1 MDKKILDIRSLKKY
15 YGKGEN
21 LTRAVDGI
29 SFYVLPGEFIGI
41 MGPSG
46 SGKTTLLNC
55 IASIVRPTEGEIY
68 LEGVNIAA
76 FNEKQQME
84 YRGKKM
90 GYLFQDFKLLDNLTG
105 RENILMPAAIHGMK
119 KQESEKRIRRI
130 TEYLGLNRILDK
142 YPYQMSGGER
152 QRIAAARALILNPS
166 VILADEPTGALDS
179 KNARALL
186 EELKKL
192 NDEQKRTI
200 LMVTHNP
207 DAASFCSRI
216 LILKDGVIFHELR
229 RKQDTETRQE
239 FYERITDV
247 MAAAGRRRSECSL
260 NLSEKRQK
268 DTAGKRD
275 LLCVPYRLHHCVL
288 YLPLLRESG
297 CHRVS

>member
-29 SFYVLPGEFIGI
+29 SFYVLPGEFVGI

-119 KQESEKRIRRI
+119 KQESERQIRRHKD
-130 TEYLGLNRILDK
+130 IL
-142 YPYQMSGGER
+142 PSGKIVQQLKVLE
-152 QRIAAARALILNPS
+152 QIS
-166 VILADEPTGALDS
+166 H
-179 KNARALL
+179 LL
-186 EELKKL
+186 PAVLHLLLFIESGSIDPFQTDLSL
-192 NDEQKRTI
+192 CGTYDRGDAVQKRS
-200 LMVTHNP
+200 L
-207 DAASFCSRI
+207 
-216 LILKDGVIFHELR
+216 
-229 RKQDTETRQE
+229 
-239 FYERITDV
+239 
-247 MAAAGRRRSECSL
+247 AAAGRTHDPYK
-260 NLSEKRQK
+260 LSRQ
-268 DTAGKRD
+268 DIEGNPVHR
-275 LLCVPYRLHHCVL
+275 LCDVL
-288 YLPLLRESG
+288 TSS
-297 CHRVS
+297 VIFFQ

>member
-29 SFYVLPGEFIGI
+29 SFYVLPGEFVGI

-119 KQESEKRIRRI
+119 KQESERQIREQAFKGFCI
-130 TEYLGLNRILDK
+130 DDK
-142 YPYQMSGGER
+142 
-152 QRIAAARALILNPS
+152 
-166 VILADEPTGALDS
+166 
-179 KNARALL
+179 
-186 EELKKL
+186 
-192 NDEQKRTI
+192 
-200 LMVTHNP
+200 
-207 DAASFCSRI
+207 
-216 LILKDGVIFHELR
+216 
-229 RKQDTETRQE
+229 
-239 FYERITDV
+239 V
-247 MAAAGRRRSECSL
+247 MAVADKEAMVLHCLPVHRGEEVT
-260 NLSEKRQK
+260 EKVFEAHAQEIF
-268 DTAGKRD
+268 DEAEN
-275 LLCVPYRLHHCVL
+275 RLHAQKAVL
-288 YLPLLRESG
+288 CKLLK
-297 CHRVS
+297 

>member
-29 SFYVLPGEFIGI
+29 SFYVLPGEFVGI

-119 KQESEKRIRRI
+119 KQESENRIRRI

-186 EELKKL
+186 EEL

-247 MAAAGRRRSECSL
+247 MAQLGGGGA
-260 NLSEKRQK
+260 N
-268 DTAGKRD
+268 
-275 LLCVPYRLHHCVL
+275 VL
-288 YLPLLRESG
+288 
-297 CHRVS
+297 

>member
-29 SFYVLPGEFIGI
+29 SFYVLPGEFVGI

-105 RENILMPAAIHGMK
+105 KENILMPAAIHGMK
-119 KQESEKRIRRI
+119 KQESENRIRRI

-247 MAAAGRRRSECSL
+247 MAQLGGGGA
-260 NLSEKRQK
+260 N
-268 DTAGKRD
+268 
-275 LLCVPYRLHHCVL
+275 VL
-288 YLPLLRESG
+288 
-297 CHRVS
+297 

>member
-29 SFYVLPGEFIGI
+29 SFYVLPGEFVGI

-68 LEGVNIAA
+68 LEGVSIAA

-247 MAAAGRRRSECSL
+247 MAQLGGGGA
-260 NLSEKRQK
+260 N
-268 DTAGKRD
+268 
-275 LLCVPYRLHHCVL
+275 VL
-288 YLPLLRESG
+288 
-297 CHRVS
+297 

>member
-21 LTRAVDGI
+21 LTRAADGI
-29 SFYVLPGEFIGI
+29 SFYVLPGEFVGI

-55 IASIVRPTEGEIY
+55 IASLLRPTEGEIF
-68 LEGVNIAA
+68 LEGTNIAA
-76 FNEKQQME
+76 FNEKKQME
-84 YRGKKM
+84 YRGKKI

-105 RENILMPAAIHGMK
+105 RENILMPAAIHGLNLK
-119 KQESEKRIRRI
+119 ESEKRIRRLAG
-130 TEYLGLNRILDK
+130 ELGLVQILDK
-142 YPYQMSGGER
+142 YPAQMSGGER
-152 QRIAAARALILNPS
+152 QRIAAARALMLNPS

-192 NDEQKRTI
+192 NTEQKRTI

-229 RKQDTETRQE
+229 RQEKESRQE
-239 FYERITDV
+239 FYGRITDV
-247 MAAAGRRRSECSL
+247 MAQLGGGGA
-260 NLSEKRQK
+260 N
-268 DTAGKRD
+268 
-275 LLCVPYRLHHCVL
+275 VL
-288 YLPLLRESG
+288 
-297 CHRVS
+297 

>member
-1 MDKKILDIRSLKKY
+1 MDKILDVRSLKKY
-15 YGKGEN
+15 YGRGESI
-21 LTRAVDGI
+21 TKAVDGI
-29 SFYVLPGEFIGI
+29 SFYVLPGEFVGI

-55 IASIVRPTEGEIY
+55 IASIIRPTEGEIY
-68 LEGVNIAA
+68 LEGKNIAA

-105 RENILMPAAIHGMK
+105 KENILMPAAIHGVK
-119 KQESEKRIRRI
+119 LQESERQIRR
-130 TEYLGLNRILDK
+130 LAG
-142 YPYQMSGGER
+142 

-179 KNARALL
+179 KNARTLL

-192 NDEQKRTI
+192 NMEQKRTI

-216 LILKDGVIFHELR
+216 LILKDGIIFHELR
-229 RKQDTETRQE
+229 RRQDSETRQE
-239 FYERITDV
+239 FYGRITDV
-247 MAAAGRRRSECSL
+247 MA
-260 NLSEKRQK
+260 
-268 DTAGKRD
+268 
-275 LLCVPYRLHHCVL
+275 RLGGGGANVL
-288 YLPLLRESG
+288 
-297 CHRVS
+297 